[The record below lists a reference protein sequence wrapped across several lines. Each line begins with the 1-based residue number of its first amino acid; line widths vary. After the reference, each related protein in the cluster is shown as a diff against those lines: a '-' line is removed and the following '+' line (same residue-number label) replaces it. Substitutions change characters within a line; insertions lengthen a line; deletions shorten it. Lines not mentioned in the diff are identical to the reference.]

1 MDGDLHLPF
10 QSAFDKMESA
20 TGETWNPMGQL
31 ASLKEDKD
39 HINKDKSFFFKW
51 HLTQPPFL
59 KEHACSV
66 ILRYVAS
73 FK

>member
-31 ASLKEDKD
+31 ACLKEDKD
-39 HINKDKSFFFKW
+39 HINKDKSFF
-51 HLTQPPFL
+51 LNGT
-59 KEHACSV
+59 
-66 ILRYVAS
+66 
-73 FK
+73 